1 VPVYTSFLMPEDYA
15 NLGLLVLFGTLA
27 KIAFRL
33 GLDAGFFRVYYD
45 QPEGSRRR
53 FAGSVAAFSAAT
65 STLLFLLVILLREP
79 LARAFQLTE
88 GGPLWIVLAAAD
100 VYFAAFSYV
109 PQGLLR
115 IEDRSRAFAAF
126 AIVRHATNA
135 LLKVLLLAFGHGI
148 TGVVA
153 SDAAAS
159 LLFALLLLPTLRRG
173 ASWGFERAAL
183 VEALRFGLP
192 KLPHGLLL
200 QLQNLADRW
209 ILAAFAER
217 AAVGLYHQGY
227 TLGQGVKFALAAFEP
242 AWQPFVYAQIGR
254 PEAPRNIARIVTYVW
269 AAFLA
274 LGLAVAV
281 LGRELLVALT
291 FRNPAFWPAASI
303 VPVVVLAYLLH
314 GAFLLTSIGIAIEKR
329 ARYYP
334 LITLV
339 AASTNIG
346 LNLVLIPGW
355 GMLGAAWATVA
366 SYAAMAFLG
375 YRLSQG
381 LYPIPFETGRLA
393 RLSFSALG
401 CFALSRLVPEPL
413 LSPSLW
419 SGLALSVAWK
429 LLALAAFPVLVAASG
444 FLRPEERARL
454 RLG

>member
-1 VPVYTSFLMPEDYA
+1 
-15 NLGLLVLFGTLA
+15 VLFATLA
-27 KIAFRL
+27 KILFRM
-33 GLDAGFFRVYYD
+33 GLDSGFFRVYYD
-45 QPEGSRRR
+45 QPEERRRR
-53 FAGSVAAFSAAT
+53 FAGSVAAFSAVT
-65 STLLFLLVILLREP
+65 STLLFLAVVSLRAP
-79 LARAFQLTE
+79 IADAFRLS
-88 GGPLWIVLAAAD
+88 GDGPLWIVLAAAD
-100 VYFAAFSYV
+100 IYFAAFSFV
-109 PQGLLR
+109 PQSLLR

-126 AIVRHATNA
+126 AMVRHGANA
-135 LLKVLLLAFGHGI
+135 LLKVLLLLGGFGL

-173 ASWGFERAAL
+173 TAWGLEREALAAAL
-183 VEALRFGLP
+183 QFGLP
-192 KLPHGLLL
+192 KVPHGFML

-254 PEAPRNIARIVTYVW
+254 PEAPRRIARIVTYVW

-291 FRNPAFWPAASI
+291 FRNPAFWGAAPV
-303 VPVVVLAYLLH
+303 VPVVVLAYVLQ
-314 GAFLLTSIGIAIEKR
+314 GGFLLTSIGIGIEKR
-329 ARYYP
+329 AGYYP

-339 AASTNIG
+339 AASTNIA
-346 LNLVLIPGW
+346 LNLLLIPRF

-366 SYAAMAFLG
+366 AYAAMTGLG
-375 YRLSQG
+375 FRLSQG

-393 RLSFSALG
+393 RLAFSALA
-401 CFALSRLVPEPL
+401 CFGVSRLMPEPPL
-413 LSPSLW
+413 AAAFWPALAQAALFKT
-419 SGLALSVAWK
+419 LALG
-429 LLALAAFPVLVAASG
+429 AFPALLLGSG
-444 FLRPEERARL
+444 FLNPEERARL
-454 RLG
+454 GRWLGRRGAPRP